1 MARKVQPVH
10 KANPALPD
18 RRVKPGHRVRR
29 DCPGKP
35 ARRVPKVCRVTPAQ
49 PVPTAL
55 SLARQVRRAKPDP
68 QDHPARMGLRAFKVR
83 LAWMERKALK
93 ARRAL
98 LAKPAPKA
106 YPELMVLTET
116 RPCPRL
122 R

>member
-1 MARKVQPVH
+1 
-10 KANPALPD
+10 
-18 RRVKPGHRVRR
+18 
-29 DCPGKP
+29 
-35 ARRVPKVCRVTPAQ
+35 VTPAQ

-68 QDHPARMGLRAFKVR
+68 QDHPARMGLRAFKVL